1 MVGDDGVTRDAP
13 ISHLRVAARLANG
26 FALDLVKLGGYGR
39 DIVDGLLIGAISQ
52 ANVAQITR
60 SSELQ
65 RRYATLDAVPPDEL
79 RRPVS
84 INAVATSLRIPFE
97 TARRR
102 IQQLT
107 DAGIVVATPRGVI
120 IPEAPMN
127 SPAYRMRSDASYDL
141 VRGLYRRLTA
151 IGMFSDLPR
160 APSPF
165 AQGERPVRLVIRLST
180 DYLMRLAEPVTQ
192 HVGDIV
198 SGIILMGVIRANT
211 EDLPDDE
218 GADATPGPWPD
229 HMRRP
234 IRPAA
239 LAARL
244 DIPQET
250 VRRHLNR
257 LVETDRLERLP
268 DGYVAPA
275 RVLSRPQFTAYVMA
289 NQVHVQ
295 RLFHG
300 LAELGVLAMWDN
312 ETLGV
317 RGAA

>member
-1 MVGDDGVTRDAP
+1 VTRAAP
-13 ISHLRVAARLANG
+13 ISQLRVAARLANG

-60 SSELQ
+60 SPELQ

-84 INAVATSLRIPFE
+84 INAVAASLHIPFE

-102 IQQLT
+102 VAQLT
-107 DAGIVVATPRGVI
+107 EAGVVQATPRGLI
-120 IPEAPMN
+120 IPNGPLT
-127 SPAYRMRSDASYDL
+127 SPVYRARSEASYEL
-141 VRGLYRRLTA
+141 VRTLYSRLRA
-151 IGMFSDLPR
+151 IGMFADLPR
-160 APSPF
+160 APCPF
-165 AQGERPVRLVIRLST
+165 AAAERPVRLVIRLST

-192 HVGDIV
+192 HVGDVV
-198 SGIILMGVIRANT
+198 SGIVLMDVIHANT
-211 EDLPDDE
+211 EHLPDDE
-218 GADATPGPWPD
+218 GPDPSPGPLPD
-229 HMRRP
+229 AMRRP

-239 LAARL
+239 LSARL
-244 DIPQET
+244 HIPQET

-257 LVETDRLERLP
+257 LVETDRCERTAE
-268 DGYVAPA
+268 GYFVPA
-275 RVLSRPQFTAYVMA
+275 RVLTRPQFTNYVLG

-295 RLFHG
+295 RLFQG
-300 LAELGVLAMWDN
+300 LAELGVLTLWDH
-312 ETLGV
+312 EAAGL